1 VPPVIS
7 LSDEYKLVDQIEA
20 LGAPGLMG
28 CDSLKIS
35 GPVRLAPGVIIEGNV
50 EFKNTG
56 AEAKTVG
63 PGVYRDRIVSL

>member
-1 VPPVIS
+1 
-7 LSDEYKLVDQIEA
+7 
-20 LGAPGLMG
+20 
-28 CDSLKIS
+28 
-35 GPVRLAPGVIIEGNV
+35 V